1 MSLLQY
7 VLRRQQDLFAL
18 CEQIQTIYRGQVRE
32 QKISDNCNLK
42 KSSEMRLTSDTV
54 WPDLV
59 STSCL
64 HSPISWICCMT
75 VIYHQIISKKKKLAI
90 KTRNLMGLTSA
101 FSSAHFH
108 SIHQQKDDNGI

>member
-64 HSPISWICCMT
+64 HFTHLLDLLHDSDIPSD
-75 VIYHQIISKKKKLAI
+75 HL
-90 KTRNLMGLTSA
+90 
-101 FSSAHFH
+101 
-108 SIHQQKDDNGI
+108 